1 MSKQSKKF
9 TEEEK
14 AAIALKAAAGGDN
27 AVQELAKKHGV
38 SEKEIREWIR
48 ETDASSVEESIEE
61 VSLDASDDFVKS
73 VEYGATFDKLNYPRL
88 AFWSI
93 FGTVTIV
100 IFIIAIM
107 YIHDYTRSSSAQD
120 GAQRSQFY
128 NIEELQQKDRARLE
142 SFGVVDPDEG
152 IYRIPIDSAITLIA
166 NEE

>member
-1 MSKQSKKF
+1 MSDKSGKLSDVEKAQIAEKAKNAGNEVRRKLAEEYGV
-9 TEEEK
+9 TEE
-14 AAIALKAAAGGDN
+14 
-27 AVQELAKKHGV
+27 
-38 SEKEIREWIR
+38 EIREWEK
-48 ETDASSVEESIEE
+48 ETSASG
-61 VSLDASDDFVKS
+61 VSDHEDVTLEASEDFVKS

-88 AFWSI
+88 VFWSI
-93 FGTVTIV
+93 FGTVTIL
-100 IFIIAIM
+100 IFIVAIM